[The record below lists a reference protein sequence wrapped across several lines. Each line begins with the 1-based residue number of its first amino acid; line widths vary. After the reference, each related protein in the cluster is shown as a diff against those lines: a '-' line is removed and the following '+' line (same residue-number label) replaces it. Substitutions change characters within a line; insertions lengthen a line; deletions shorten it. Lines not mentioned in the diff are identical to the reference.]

1 MVKYSRVYVN
11 LHQIVSKR
19 DGFLMHGQQPF
30 HPKHETY
37 MDSPVW
43 KEIDRELTIGFTT
56 KNGGVSKGDFHSLNL
71 GLHVKDHGDDVI
83 ANRSHLAET
92 LDVPL
97 ENWVCAD
104 QVHDNRIYKASQ
116 SDRGRGILTYE
127 SAISKTDGLY
137 TDEYNLMLALCYA
150 DCVPLYFYERNKK
163 LVGTAH
169 AGWKGSVKDI
179 GGKMIKTWLKEESA
193 DIDAI
198 YAIIGPSIGACCYV
212 VDNYVIEQV
221 NHALGAC
228 AHLPYRIVSEGQYSL
243 DLKQLNKQLLMKSG
257 LKESQ
262 ILMSSLCTS
271 CESDVFFSHR
281 RDKGSTGRMFS
292 FIGLHRRNIQL

>member
-1 MVKYSRVYVN
+1 MN
-11 LHQIVSKR
+11 
-19 DGFLMHGQQPF
+19 GQQPF
-30 HPKHETY
+30 HLHHETY

-43 KEIDRELTIGFTT
+43 KEINRELMIGFTT
-56 KNGGVSKGDFHSLNL
+56 KNGGVSKGDFQSLNL
-71 GLHVKDHGDDVI
+71 GLHVKDNQDDVI

-92 LDVPL
+92 VEVPL

-104 QVHDNRIYKASQ
+104 QVHDNRIYKVNG

-137 TDEYNLMLALCYA
+137 TDEHNLMLALCYA
-150 DCVPLYFYERNKK
+150 DCVPLYFYERNKN
-163 LVGTAH
+163 LIGTAH

-179 GGKMIKTWLKEESA
+179 GGKMIETWLKEEAA
-193 DIDAI
+193 DIDAV

-221 NHALGAC
+221 NNALGASEV
-228 AHLPYRIVSEGQYSL
+228 LPYHRVSDGQYSL
-243 DLKQLNKQLLMKSG
+243 DLKQLNKQLLLKAG
-257 LKESQ
+257 LKESR
-262 ILMSSLCTS
+262 ILTSSLCTS
-271 CESDVFFSHR
+271 CESDLFFSHR

-292 FIGLHRRNIQL
+292 FIGLHRRN

>member
-1 MVKYSRVYVN
+1 MN
-11 LHQIVSKR
+11 
-19 DGFLMHGQQPF
+19 GQQPF
-30 HPKHETY
+30 HLHHETY

-43 KEIDRELTIGFTT
+43 KEINRELMIGFTT
-56 KNGGVSKGDFHSLNL
+56 KNGGVSKGDFQSLNL
-71 GLHVKDHGDDVI
+71 GLHVKDNQDDVI

-92 LDVPL
+92 LEVPL

-104 QVHDNRIYKASQ
+104 QVHDNRIYKVNG

-137 TDEYNLMLALCYA
+137 TDEHNLMLALCYA
-150 DCVPLYFYERNKK
+150 DCVPLYFYERNKN
-163 LVGTAH
+163 LIGTAH

-179 GGKMIKTWLKEESA
+179 GGKMIETWLKEEAA
-193 DIDAI
+193 DIDAV

-221 NHALGAC
+221 NNALGASEV
-228 AHLPYRIVSEGQYSL
+228 LPYHRVSDGQYSL
-243 DLKQLNKQLLMKSG
+243 DLKQLNKQLLLKAG
-257 LKESQ
+257 LKESR
-262 ILMSSLCTS
+262 ILTSSLCTS
-271 CESDVFFSHR
+271 CESDLFFSHR

-292 FIGLHRRNIQL
+292 FIGLHRRN